1 MKKGLFVL
9 AGLAFMGMGVT
20 SQVQAKQNVCVFD
33 LLGKAGETF
42 KITEEW
48 AVAAKEW
55 KADIR
60 LISYQDEA
68 KAQNDFEAGKNV
80 MRFI

>member
-42 KITEEW
+42 ILRR
-48 AVAAKEW
+48 V
-55 KADIR
+55 
-60 LISYQDEA
+60 
-68 KAQNDFEAGKNV
+68 NV